1 MDIELSYG
9 MHECVFNSEQSAT
22 FFYKKKYVYV
32 SSSHWFFSCKQNV
45 NKKVSDNDVIYWII
59 WNSWVNRN
67 KYLVLMVI
75 FLKTEYYMFFA
86 ILNPDGQKIGER
98 SMKFN
103 RKKDH
108 EYSEIFSGNK
118 VIQ

>member
-1 MDIELSYG
+1 
-9 MHECVFNSEQSAT
+9 
-22 FFYKKKYVYV
+22 
-32 SSSHWFFSCKQNV
+32 
-45 NKKVSDNDVIYWII
+45 
-59 WNSWVNRN
+59 
-67 KYLVLMVI
+67 
-75 FLKTEYYMFFA
+75 MFFA

>member
-1 MDIELSYG
+1 
-9 MHECVFNSEQSAT
+9 
-22 FFYKKKYVYV
+22 
-32 SSSHWFFSCKQNV
+32 
-45 NKKVSDNDVIYWII
+45 
-59 WNSWVNRN
+59 
-67 KYLVLMVI
+67 MVI